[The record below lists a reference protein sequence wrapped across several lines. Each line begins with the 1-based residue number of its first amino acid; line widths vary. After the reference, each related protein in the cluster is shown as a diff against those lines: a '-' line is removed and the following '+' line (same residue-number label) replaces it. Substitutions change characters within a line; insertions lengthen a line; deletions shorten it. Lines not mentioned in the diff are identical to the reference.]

1 MPIEKEEHLV
11 VVGYGDV
18 GKSIVDEL
26 KRARVKFVVVDRN
39 EDALLGKGFDYVV
52 GDGSNEDI
60 LKRAGVA
67 SASTIIIAL
76 NIDTDAIFATL
87 VARTLNRDAII
98 LTRANAPIC
107 DKIYRAGADYVASVS
122 IVVGQM
128 VAKLVIA
135 EHEEDVVML
144 YEGIEIEKYHVREGS
159 PLVGKTLEELD
170 LRSNVGCIVIGIEK
184 EGRTVTEMHGK
195 TTIEEDSILAIVGS
209 KEQIR
214 KFEEYEDILSK
225 SSEMVMIDKI
235 VEIFR

>member
-1 MPIEKEEHLV
+1 MAIGQEERLV
-11 VVGYGDV
+11 VVGYGVV

-26 KRARVKFVVVDRN
+26 KRARTEFVVVDRN
-39 EDALLGKGFDYVV
+39 EDALLDKGFDYVV
-52 GDGSNEDI
+52 GDGSNEEI
-60 LKRAGVA
+60 LRRAGVA

-76 NIDTDAIFATL
+76 DIDTDAIFATL

-128 VAKLVIA
+128 VAKLVIS

-159 PLVGKTLEELD
+159 PFAGKTLEELD
-170 LRSNVGCIVIGIEK
+170 LRSNVGCTVIGIEK
-184 EGRTVTEMHGK
+184 EGRTVTDIHGK
-195 TTIEEDSILAIVGS
+195 TTIDENSILAIIGS

-225 SSEMVMIDKI
+225 SPEMVMIDKI
-235 VEIFR
+235 GEIFR

>member
-1 MPIEKEEHLV
+1 MAIGQEERLV
-11 VVGYGDV
+11 VVGYGVV

-26 KRARVKFVVVDRN
+26 KRARTEFVVVDRN
-39 EDALLGKGFDYVV
+39 EDALLDKGFDYVV
-52 GDGSNEDI
+52 GDGSNEEI
-60 LKRAGVA
+60 LRRAGVA

-76 NIDTDAIFATL
+76 DIDTDAIFATL

-128 VAKLVIA
+128 VAKLVIS

-159 PLVGKTLEELD
+159 PFAGKTLEELD
-170 LRSNVGCIVIGIEK
+170 LRSNVGCTVIGIEK
-184 EGRTVTEMHGK
+184 EGKTVTDIHGK
-195 TTIEEDSILAIVGS
+195 TTIDENSILAIIGS

-225 SSEMVMIDKI
+225 SPEMVMIDKI
-235 VEIFR
+235 GEIFR

>member
-1 MPIEKEEHLV
+1 MPIGKEERLV

-26 KRARVKFVVVDRN
+26 KQARVKFVVVDRN
-39 EDALLGKGFDYVV
+39 EDVLLDKGFDYVV
-52 GDGSNEDI
+52 GDGSNEEI

-76 NIDTDAIFATL
+76 DIDTDAIFATL
-87 VARTLNRDAII
+87 VARTLNPAAII

-128 VAKLVIA
+128 VAKLVIS

-159 PLVGKTLEELD
+159 PFAGKTLEELD
-170 LRSNVGCIVIGIEK
+170 LRSNAGCTVIGIEK
-184 EGRTVTEMHGK
+184 EGKTVTDIHGK
-195 TTIEEDSILAIVGS
+195 TTIDENSILAIIGS

-225 SSEMVMIDKI
+225 SPEMVMIDKI
-235 VEIFR
+235 GEIFR

>member
-1 MPIEKEEHLV
+1 MPIEKEERLV
-11 VVGYGDV
+11 VVGYGVV

-39 EDALLGKGFDYVV
+39 EDALLDKGFDYVV
-52 GDGSNEDI
+52 GDGANVEI
-60 LKRAGVA
+60 LRRAGVE

-76 NIDTDAIFATL
+76 NSDTDAIFATL
-87 VARTLNRDAII
+87 VARTLNPDAII

-128 VAKLVIA
+128 VAKLVIS

-144 YEGIEIEKYHVREGS
+144 YEGIGIEKYHVREGS
-159 PLVGKTLEELD
+159 PFAGKTLEELD
-170 LRSNVGCIVIGIEK
+170 LRSNVGCTVIGIEK
-184 EGRTVTEMHGK
+184 EGRTVTDIHGK

-225 SSEMVMIDKI
+225 SPEMVMIDRI
-235 VEIFR
+235 VDIFR

>member
-26 KRARVKFVVVDRN
+26 KRARAEFVVVDRN
-39 EDALLGKGFDYVV
+39 EDVLLDKGFDYVV
-52 GDGSNEDI
+52 GDGSNEEI

-87 VARTLNRDAII
+87 VARTLNPDAII

-107 DKIYRAGADYVASVS
+107 DKIYRADADYVASVS

-128 VAKLVIA
+128 VAKLAISN
-135 EHEEDVVML
+135 EEDVVML
-144 YEGIEIEKYHVREGS
+144 YEGIEIEKYHVRKGS
-159 PLVGKTLEELD
+159 PFAGKTLEELD
-170 LRSNVGCIVIGIEK
+170 LRSNVGCTVIGIEK
-184 EGRTVTEMHGK
+184 GGRTVTDMHGK
-195 TTIEEDSILAIVGS
+195 TTIDEDSILAIVGS

-214 KFEEYEDILSK
+214 KFEEYEDTLSK
-225 SSEMVMIDKI
+225 SPEMVMIDKI
-235 VEIFR
+235 GEIFR

>member
-1 MPIEKEEHLV
+1 MAMEREERLV

-26 KRARVKFVVVDRN
+26 KRARAEFVVVDRN
-39 EDALLGKGFDYVV
+39 EDALLDKGFDYVV
-52 GDGSNEDI
+52 GDGSNEEI

-87 VARTLNRDAII
+87 VARTLNPNAII

-128 VAKLVIA
+128 VAKLVIS
-135 EHEEDVVML
+135 EHKEDVVML

-159 PLVGKTLEELD
+159 PFAGKTLEGLD
-170 LRSNVGCIVIGIEK
+170 LRSNVGCTVIGIEK
-184 EGRTVTEMHGK
+184 EGRTVTDMHGN
-195 TTIEEDSILAIVGS
+195 TTIEEDSILAIIGS

-225 SSEMVMIDKI
+225 SPEMVIIDKI
-235 VEIFR
+235 GEIFR

>member
-1 MPIEKEEHLV
+1 MPMEKEAHLV

-26 KRARVKFVVVDRN
+26 KRAHAEFVVVDRN
-39 EDALLGKGFDYVV
+39 EDALLDKGFDYVV
-52 GDGSNEDI
+52 GDGANVEI
-60 LKRAGVA
+60 LRRAGVA

-76 NIDTDAIFATL
+76 NTDTDAIFATL

-107 DKIYRAGADYVASVS
+107 DKIYRAGADYVASVA

-128 VAKLVIA
+128 VAKLVIS

-159 PLVGKTLEELD
+159 PFAGKTLEELD
-170 LRSNVGCIVIGIEK
+170 LRSNVGCTVIGIEK
-184 EGRTVTEMHGK
+184 EGMTVTDIHGK

-214 KFEEYEDILSK
+214 KFEEYEDMLSK
-225 SSEMVMIDKI
+225 SSETVMIDRI
-235 VEIFR
+235 VDIFR

>member
-39 EDALLGKGFDYVV
+39 EDALLDKGFDYVV
-52 GDGSNEDI
+52 GDGANVEI
-60 LKRAGVA
+60 LRRAGVE

-76 NIDTDAIFATL
+76 NSDTDAIFATL

-128 VAKLVIA
+128 VAKLVIS
-135 EHEEDVVML
+135 EHDEDVVML

-159 PLVGKTLEELD
+159 PFAGKTLEGLD
-170 LRSNVGCIVIGIEK
+170 LRSNVGCTVIGIEK
-184 EGRTVTEMHGK
+184 EGMTVTDIDGK
-195 TTIEEDSILAIVGS
+195 TIIEDDSILAIVGS

-225 SSEMVMIDKI
+225 SPEMVMIDKI
-235 VEIFR
+235 VDIFR

>member
-1 MPIEKEEHLV
+1 MAMGQEERLV

-26 KRARVKFVVVDRN
+26 KRARAEFVVVDRN
-39 EDALLGKGFDYVV
+39 EDALLDKGFDYVV
-52 GDGSNEDI
+52 GDGSNEEI
-60 LKRAGVA
+60 LKRAGVE

-87 VARTLNRDAII
+87 VARTLNPAAII

-128 VAKLVIA
+128 VAKLAVT
-135 EHEEDVVML
+135 EHKEDVVML

-159 PLVGKTLEELD
+159 PFAGKTLEGLD
-170 LRSNVGCIVIGIEK
+170 LRSNVGCTVIGIEK
-184 EGRTVTEMHGK
+184 EGRTVTDMHGK
-195 TTIEEDSILAIVGS
+195 TTIEEDSILAIIGS

-225 SSEMVMIDKI
+225 SLEMVMIDKI
-235 VEIFR
+235 GEIFR

>member
-1 MPIEKEEHLV
+1 MPIEKEKHLV

-26 KRARVKFVVVDRN
+26 ERARAEFVVVDKN
-39 EDALLGKGFDYVV
+39 EGALLDKGFDYVV
-52 GDGSNEDI
+52 GDGSNEEI
-60 LKRAGVA
+60 LRRAGVA

-87 VARTLNRDAII
+87 VARTLNPNAII

-128 VAKLVIA
+128 VAKLVIS

-159 PLVGKTLEELD
+159 PFAGKTLEELD
-170 LRSNVGCIVIGIEK
+170 LRSNVGCTVIGIEK
-184 EGRTVTEMHGK
+184 KGRTVTDIQGT
-195 TTIEEDSILAIVGS
+195 TTIEEDSILAMVGS

-214 KFEEYEDILSK
+214 KFEEYEDMLSK
-225 SSEMVMIDKI
+225 SPEMAMVEKI
-235 VEIFR
+235 GEIFR

>member
-1 MPIEKEEHLV
+1 MPIEKEERLV
-11 VVGYGDV
+11 VVGYGVV

-39 EDALLGKGFDYVV
+39 EDALLDKGFDYVV
-52 GDGSNEDI
+52 GDGSNEEI
-60 LKRAGVA
+60 LRRAGVA

-76 NIDTDAIFATL
+76 NSDTDAIFATL

-128 VAKLVIA
+128 VAKLVIS

-159 PLVGKTLEELD
+159 PFAGKTLEELD
-170 LRSNVGCIVIGIEK
+170 LRSNVGCTVIGIEK
-184 EGRTVTEMHGK
+184 EGRTVTDIHGK

-225 SSEMVMIDKI
+225 SPEMVMIDKI

>member
-1 MPIEKEEHLV
+1 MPIEKEERLV

-39 EDALLGKGFDYVV
+39 EDALLDKGFDYVV
-52 GDGSNEDI
+52 GDGSNEEI
-60 LKRAGVA
+60 LRRAGVA

-87 VARTLNRDAII
+87 VARTLNPDAII

-128 VAKLVIA
+128 VAKLAIS
-135 EHEEDVVML
+135 EHKEDVVML

-159 PLVGKTLEELD
+159 PLAGKTLEGLD
-170 LRSNVGCIVIGIEK
+170 LRSNVGCTVIGIEK
-184 EGRTVTEMHGK
+184 EGRTVTDMHGK
-195 TTIEEDSILAIVGS
+195 TTIEEDSILAIIGS

-225 SSEMVMIDKI
+225 SLEMVMIDKI
-235 VEIFR
+235 GEIFR